1 MPPPVEPELD
11 EADMEEFADLDT
23 LFMAD
28 AAGEVATTAKEYN
41 DDLEDWSDRL
51 DLEEKS
57 AEQKAIVKSYELLKK
72 L

>member
-1 MPPPVEPELD
+1 
-11 EADMEEFADLDT
+11 
-23 LFMAD
+23 MAD